1 MSLTAKYWFYGIESR
16 RILFLCSEIHRIVI
30 KGKTLSLL
38 FWMAGFLVVFA
49 KDAKVDSILQQSD
62 SLFQTSELSLSEWK
76 RFKRFTEKLE
86 LTTTQNDTA
95 QQRLKAYTRDSLQI
109 LEVKLMALKML
120 QSKHL
125 LDQEVRENTA
135 YYRNLVGRLRASS
148 IPPQEYRF
156 LEEKLALLKYRTLE
170 NQLAES
176 QTTNRWLLII
186 VVLLSIL
193 ILGLGFNF
201 RKKQS
206 PQLSKQEQ
214 IIQNLILSGKTN
226 KEIATELFISL
237 STVKTHITNIY
248 SKLNVSGRAELFQK
262 KNRY

>member
-1 MSLTAKYWFYGIESR
+1 MVL
-16 RILFLCSEIHRIVI
+16 
-30 KGKTLSLL
+30 KGKLLLLL
-38 FWMAGFLVVFA
+38 FWMTGSLVVFA
-49 KDAKVDSILQQSD
+49 KDKQTDSIVQQSD

-86 LTTTQNDTA
+86 LTTSENDTSG
-95 QQRLKAYTRDSLQI
+95 QRLKAYTRDSLQI
-109 LEVKLMALKML
+109 LEVKLMALKVL

-148 IPPQEYRF
+148 IPPKEYQF

-170 NQLAES
+170 NQLADS
-176 QTTNRWLLII
+176 QTTNRLLIAI
-186 VVLLSIL
+186 VLLLSVL
-193 ILGLGFNF
+193 LLALVFNF
-201 RKKQS
+201 RKKRS

-226 KEIATELFISL
+226 KEIASELFISL
-237 STVKTHITNIY
+237 STVKTHITNLY
-248 SKLNVSGRAELFQK
+248 SKLNVSGRAELLEK
-262 KNRY
+262 KTGY

>member
-1 MSLTAKYWFYGIESR
+1 MLRMRTKKKT
-16 RILFLCSEIHRIVI
+16 FL
-30 KGKTLSLL
+30 LL
-38 FWMAGFLVVFA
+38 FWMAGFLVTFA
-49 KDAKVDSILQQSD
+49 NDAKKDSILKQSD

-109 LEVKLMALKML
+109 LEVKLIALKVL
-120 QSKHL
+120 QSKYL

-135 YYRNLVGRLRASS
+135 YYRNLLGRLRASS
-148 IPPQEYRF
+148 IPPKEYQF
-156 LEEKLALLKYRTLE
+156 LEEKLVLLKYRSLE

-176 QTTNRWLLII
+176 QTTNRLLMAI

-193 ILGLGFNF
+193 LLGLVFNF
-201 RKKQS
+201 RKKRS

-214 IIQNLILSGKTN
+214 VIQNLILSGKTN

-237 STVKTHITNIY
+237 STVKTHITNLY
-248 SKLNVSGRAELFQK
+248 SKLNVSGRAELLEK
-262 KNRY
+262 KNGY